1 MATGIHTPTLSKR
14 HFLAALAVAPIAGM
28 VSAQGSYSAIIA
40 EYRAHLSAFPA
51 DEAAHDAWHDRCTD
65 LLTRWMAATPEN
77 EGDALEGLRFIED
90 MLSRAEGDPE
100 HHAQIMRACIA
111 RLSA

>member
-1 MATGIHTPTLSKR
+1 M
-14 HFLAALAVAPIAGM
+14 
-28 VSAQGSYSAIIA
+28 
-40 EYRAHLSAFPA
+40 
-51 DEAAHDAWHDRCTD
+51 D
-65 LLTRWMAATPEN
+65 ATPEN

-100 HHAQIMRACIA
+100 QHAQIMRACIA